1 MGTLSY
7 YTPGTWVYTLNDDK
21 IVIVIVDSISI
32 SIDMN
37 NKQRIVYSC
46 KFNKD
51 GTGGM
56 VIKTH
61 DRLFL
66 TKEDLIKS
74 L

>member
-1 MGTLSY
+1 METLSY
-7 YTPGTWVYTLNDDK
+7 YTPGTWVYTLNDNR
-21 IVIVIVDSISI
+21 IVLVIVDSISI

-37 NKQRIVYSC
+37 NIQGIVYSC
-46 KFNKD
+46 KFNKE

-56 VIKTH
+56 LIKTH
-61 DRLFL
+61 NRLFL